1 MLKFRL
7 SILIIVTGLLVFAQ
21 TNPKVNLSNGPIMVP
36 SNLRLF
42 GGDTLDGFNVEEA
55 MQKVNQLTANY
66 GLNARERDIYFL
78 RLEKLFVFEKYK
90 FNTPIDTVIDFKS
103 TLGVTCN
110 NINFETGDTTGWTGA
125 IGYNTNSS
133 KALTVKAPGIMNH
146 TATGTTGKVG
156 LDLNPTTSCGY
167 FSFENSAA
175 AVDPFGLFPSL
186 DNLQPTNTY
195 SFRLGGSKINI
206 NGGCT
211 GAGGGGGSAGE
222 MIQQTFAVT
231 AANCLFSYD
240 YAVVLEQPDAS
251 SPHTALQTPYFKV
264 EVLDSLGD
272 SIPCLQ
278 YYRNSTIASDF
289 KHSTKLSSQGD
300 SVIYL
305 PWTSSSVNL
314 QKYIGHKITIRF
326 SAAGC
331 TLGGHFGYAY
341 VDGNCGALQLISTKP
356 PTCADT
362 NITLQAPKGGIA
374 YQWTKIPAGKGI
386 IGTSAAD
393 TVVVDQSG
401 KYQVIVTTHGGCTYT
416 LDTTISFV
424 HTPITLTVT
433 PTNVD
438 SCKGSNTGS
447 VLANPTS
454 GTAPYKYSW
463 TGGAAAGQT
472 NATASGLGVGTYTVT
487 VTSSQGC
494 TGTATA
500 TLSGSTMVRLSGT
513 NTNDICFGG
522 STATATV
529 SAVGG
534 SGAPYTYNWSGSN
547 AIGGGG
553 TTGTATG
560 LLAGTY
566 TVTVQ
571 DGSGCSVTNAY
582 TITQPTALS
591 LTPSTVNSTCGNSNG
606 SASVSVTGGTT
617 NYSYSW
623 SNGATA
629 QTATGLKAN
638 TYTISVTDKNG
649 CTSTSTTIVN
659 NTAGPTI
666 ALGLPTD
673 PSCYLGNNGSV
684 TATATGGTS
693 NYTYSWSNGVSAT
706 TSALT
711 SSDNSLV
718 AGTYSV
724 SVTDA
729 NGCVAS
735 SSVTLSQP
743 TVVIINAPVTTP
755 TSCTSNTGSA
765 IVAGSGGTSPWNY
778 SWSNGAV
785 GQTAATLGVG
795 TYSVTITDSKG
806 CTAATTASIN
816 VLSGP
821 SASTSPVNV
830 KCFGNATGSASV
842 AVTGGT
848 PAYTY
853 AWSNGGTAQT
863 NTALVAGN
871 YSVTVTDVAGCS
883 VVSNVAITQPP
894 VLGVSGT
901 GLATSCFG
909 GADGQA
915 VVIPSGGTLTNYSA
929 AWSNGGVGLS
939 IKNLVMGSYSVTIT
953 DGNGCTKDTVL
964 SVTQPTAVTATAVS
978 TPANCN
984 QLNGAASASASGGTV
999 GVGGYTYSWSN
1010 AAVGQTASAIG
1021 AGVYTVTVTD
1031 KNSCSSTSTTTVNN
1045 LNGVIATMGTV
1056 VQNTC
1061 ANSCT
1066 ASAAVV
1072 ATNGTTPYTYSW
1084 SNGNNA
1090 VTAAGLC
1097 KGDYTVTVT
1106 DSKSCSSTST
1116 VTITSPTPLV
1126 LPAITQT
1133 KLCIG
1138 QQTYLVPKP
1147 TGATPAYTFSWTP
1160 GNSNADS
1167 LPVTATISTTYTL
1180 SVVDANNCPAV
1191 TTTIVVPV
1199 YPALNITA
1207 SPAVN
1212 GCPNTASVLTSL
1224 ATGGNGTYSYTWR
1237 TNPVVNN
1244 SSLSIKI
1251 NATQVYT
1258 VVVHDGCTT
1267 PADSATVNV
1276 TLNPL
1281 PVVSFSGDSLA
1292 GCPTLCT
1299 NFTDKGTI
1307 ASGTITKWSWHF
1319 DAADSSTAQNP
1330 RHCFPIPGKYTIG
1343 LKETSDKGCV
1353 AMDSIVQYIDAYPK
1367 PTAAF
1372 TYAPTTVTSN
1382 TPMVNFIDEST
1393 GASVWNWS
1401 IPDTSPLLPVIK
1413 SNLKDPSKSYYGA
1426 QGVFCTLLKVKNTG
1440 GCTDTITHC
1449 VTITPEFSLFIPDA
1463 FSPNG
1468 DNVND
1473 LFYPKGSGFNLDT
1486 YTMSIYDRWGKV
1498 MYTTNDIEK
1507 GWDGTLSGKQCPQ
1520 DVYTYLITIKD
1531 VYQKT
1536 HSFNGHVTLIR

>member
-1 MLKFRL
+1 MGKNYKTNFSFNIFFMVLAII
-7 SILIIVTGLLVFAQ
+7 SIVSSALWGQQIQSKDFVFSPSLIPAH
-21 TNPKVNLSNGPIMVP
+21 
-36 SNLRLF
+36 LRIF
-42 GGDTLDGFNVEEA
+42 SEDTLIGFNVSEA
-55 MQKVNQLTANY
+55 MTKVNKMAQDFGLTISEKNGQFIKLEREFVRKKY
-66 GLNARERDIYFL
+66 GIMVSPK
-78 RLEKLFVFEKYK
+78 KL
-90 FNTPIDTVIDFKS
+90 S
-103 TLGVTCN
+103 TSALTNLGVTCN

-125 IGYNTNSS
+125 IGYNSNS
-133 KALTVKAPGIMNH
+133 AIPLTVSGLGIMNN
-146 TATGTTGKVG
+146 TINGTTNVLG
-156 LDLNPTTSCGY
+156 LDLGPTDCGY
-167 FSFENSAA
+167 FSFENAA
-175 AVDPFGLFPSL
+175 AGNDGFGGASLPML
-186 DNLQPTNTY
+186 DNLQPGNKF
-195 SFRLGGSKINI
+195 SFRLGDIGVNRGINSSPP
-206 NGGCT
+206 NTNCT
-211 GAGGGGGSAGE
+211 GAGDDGMGDPYSGGE
-222 MIQQTFAVT
+222 LVQQTFPVT
-231 AANCLFSYD
+231 AANCLFTYD
-240 YAVVLEQPDAS
+240 YAVVLEQATN
-251 SPHTALQTPYFKV
+251 SPHTVTQTPYFKV
-264 EVLDSLGD
+264 EVLDSKGD
-272 SIPCLQ
+272 TIPCLQ
-278 YYRNSTIASDF
+278 YYRNSLTATDFNTSPTKSD
-289 KHSTKLSSQGD
+289 QGET
-300 SVIYL
+300 VLYL
-305 PWTSSSVNL
+305 PWTSNSINL
-314 QKYIGHKITIRF
+314 KAYIGQNITLRF

-331 TLGGHFGYAY
+331 VFGGHFGYAY
-341 VDGNCGALQLISTKP
+341 VDGNCSPLQLITTKTP
-356 PTCADT
+356 SCADT
-362 NITLQAPKGGIA
+362 NMTFQAPAGAVG
-374 YQWTKIPAGKGI
+374 YQWSKIPAGKGI
-386 IGTSAAD
+386 IGATNKQ
-393 TVVVDQSG
+393 TVTVDQTG
-401 KYQVIVTTHGGCTYT
+401 RYQVIVTTHGGCTYT
-416 LDTTISFV
+416 LDTTITFTHSV
-424 HTPITLTVT
+424 VT
-433 PTNVD
+433 MTDVATNINP
-438 SCKGSNTGS
+438 CKNVNTGTI
-447 VLANPTS
+447 AITPTS
-454 GTAPYKYSW
+454 GVGPYTYSW
-463 TGGAAAGQT
+463 SGSSGITTGQGT
-472 NATASGLGVGTYTVT
+472 NSASGLATGTYTVT
-487 VTSSQGC
+487 VTSAIGC
-494 TGTATA
+494 TGTTTVNITGTTLATA
-500 TLSGSTMVRLSGT
+500 TYSQTNIKCANGNNGAASTVASGGVT
-513 NTNDICFGG
+513 
-522 STATATV
+522 
-529 SAVGG
+529 
-534 SGAPYTYNWSGSN
+534 PYTYNWAGTS
-547 AIGGGG
+547 ALGGG
-553 TTGTATG
+553 TGSANATG
-560 LLAGTY
+560 LSAGTY

-571 DGSGCSVTNAY
+571 DASGCSLTNVF
-582 TITQPTALS
+582 TITQPAPLT
-591 LTPSTVNSTCGNSNG
+591 LTPSSVNPSCFSNNNG
-606 SASVSVTGGTT
+606 TAGVSVS
-617 NYSYSW
+617 
-623 SNGATA
+623 
-629 QTATGLKAN
+629 
-638 TYTISVTDKNG
+638 
-649 CTSTSTTIVN
+649 
-659 NTAGPTI
+659 
-666 ALGLPTD
+666 
-673 PSCYLGNNGSV
+673 
-684 TATATGGTS
+684 GGTS

-1440 GCTDTITHC
+1440 GCTDSVTHC
-1449 VTITPEFSLFIPDA
+1449 INVGPEFTFYIPDA

-1473 LFYPKGSGFNLDT
+1473 LFYPKGSGLQPSSFR
-1486 YTMSIYDRWGKV
+1486 MSIYDRWGKL
-1498 MYTTNDIEK
+1498 MFWTNDITK
-1507 GWDGTLSGKQCPQ
+1507 GWDGTNAGTNCTQ
-1520 DVYTYLITIKD
+1520 DVYSYLITVKD
-1531 VYQKT
+1531 DFDKT
-1536 HSFNGHVTLIR
+1536 HSFNGHITLIR